1 MAGPK
6 HAADGAAIPVL
17 YEDNHVLVV
26 EKPVN
31 MPTQEDS
38 SRDPD
43 LLSVLKED
51 LKRRHQKP
59 GNVFLGLVHRLD
71 RPVGGVMV
79 FAKTSKAAS
88 RLSDSVRTRTFDK
101 TYAAVVRGRP
111 KEPQGTLRHWL
122 LKDTRTNTVSVVKP
136 GKDGAKEALLDYRVL
151 GSAEGLSLVLVKL
164 HTGRPHQ
171 IRVQLAAIGC
181 PLYGDQRYGA
191 GANEPGQQLAL
202 WSARL
207 SFPHPTQQETLT
219 FRSSPPERHPWFLW
233 QELVRNL
240 PEQINE

>member
-6 HAADGAAIPVL
+6 HAPDGGGSIPVL
-17 YEDNHVLVV
+17 FEDNHLLVV

-43 LLSVLKED
+43 LLSVLKAD
-51 LKRRHQKP
+51 LKHRYGKP
-59 GNVFLGLVHRLD
+59 GNVYLGLIHRLD

-88 RLSDSVRTRTFDK
+88 RISDAVRTRAFDK
-101 TYAAVVRGRP
+101 TYLAVVHGKP
-111 KEPQGTLRHWL
+111 ADPQGTLRHHLW
-122 LKDTRTNTVSVVKP
+122 KDTRTNTALVVRP
-136 GKDGAKEALLDYRVL
+136 GAEGAKEAILDYRVL
-151 GSAEGLSLVLVKL
+151 GHAEGLSLVQVKL

-191 GANEPGQQLAL
+191 GRNKPGQQLAL
-202 WSARL
+202 WSAL
-207 SFPHPTQQETLT
+207 LAFSHPTLKEPLRFTAA
-219 FRSSPPERHPWFLW
+219 PPDTYPWYLW
-233 QELVRNL
+233 KELIAKL
-240 PEQINE
+240 KLD